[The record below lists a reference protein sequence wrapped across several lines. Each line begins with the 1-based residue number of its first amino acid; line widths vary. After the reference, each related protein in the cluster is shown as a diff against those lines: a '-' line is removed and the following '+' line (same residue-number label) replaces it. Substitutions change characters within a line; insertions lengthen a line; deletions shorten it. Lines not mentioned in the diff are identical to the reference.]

1 MLRKIE
7 SKVQNGP
14 ITNNR
19 VLPITTFF
27 FYENFVSVW
36 DRKLTM

>member
-1 MLRKIE
+1 MLREIE

-19 VLPITTFF
+19 ILPITTLFF
-27 FYENFVSVW
+27 LEILFQYGIVH
-36 DRKLTM
+36 